1 MRAACAA
8 DVLGFWLWSILM
20 LLLIVSSAFGRTVCW
35 RGIRYRLLSATE
47 TIVVGEKDSVPPGVA
62 GAAEPTQTPQS
73 QAEKI

>member
-1 MRAACAA
+1 MKAAGAA

-20 LLLIVSSAFGRTVCW
+20 LLLIVSSAFGRTICW

-47 TIVVGEKDSVPPGVA
+47 TIVVGEKESVPPGMA
-62 GAAEPTQTPQS
+62 GATEPTRMPQS